1 MPNNLPAKLP
11 APLSMPRVK
20 LALVLNMTDVV
31 AHMTQLIKRGRD
43 RVYEEHL
50 SECIDWCIQR
60 SLQETL
66 MLQIHGHASDPFVA
80 VLYEDVRQMIDQ
92 FVFEFHRFCLPQMMA
107 DLSNPVYYFR
117 KGNDVFLVCAE
128 D

>member
-1 MPNNLPAKLP
+1 MSNHSIPTLP
-11 APLSMPRVK
+11 PLRDPPRVK
-20 LALVLNMTDVV
+20 LTLVLNMSVVV
-31 AHMTQLIKRGRD
+31 AYMTAFIKKARD
-43 RVYEEHL
+43 RAYEPHS

-66 MLQIHGHASDPFVA
+66 MLQIHGHASDSFVA
-80 VLYEDVRQMIDQ
+80 VLYEDVRELIDQ
-92 FVFEFHRFCLPQMMA
+92 YVFEYHRFCLPQMVS